1 MDEELWLDYYYGRNE
16 KERDEEPDPDS
27 REESKEIKY
36 QEKGELENNIQN
48 EKQDPNPR
56 IEPSK
61 DLEDKKSDQKIQ
73 HHQERRRWS
82 RDHRSRITGRTYQR
96 SQQTIIDK
104 APSLQREIKK
114 EIPRPHEPLLQKYH
128 TVMQL
133 AFDAVRELK
142 NPNEGK
148 KSIYFSGRTYELKDK
163 DKLATST
170 LAKYERETKAMLAKE
185 KMLSKE
191 EMIID
196 IIRTATQQSRSTYFR
211 RKAILERIYAER
223 TDDEDSRKMLSL
235 LRHMPDYHRIRHIFG
250 QEVEKSRETAK
261 RRTCKIGLDAVI
273 EYGNE
278 IASRNRQMKYVPM
291 IMYITGARISE
302 LQAMRIYAEPDNSL
316 TVRIRSAKTG
326 CAKNA
331 PKERVLKIAPSDIT
345 KGLIRMGIGTK
356 YREPYANIPTQTIRN
371 NMLAARR
378 RLSRR
383 GIDVPSPHYF
393 RHNFATRERA
403 AGVDNEQLRREM
415 GHTNQETTRQY
426 GGGNFR
432 HNH

>member
-1 MDEELWLDYYYGRNE
+1 MDEELWLDYYYRQNGKE
-16 KERDEEPDPDS
+16 KEPEPEEP
-27 REESKEIKY
+27 REEIKY
-36 QEKGELENNIQN
+36 QEKEDLENKVQIKIEPRQDQN
-48 EKQDPNPR
+48 QEKQN
-56 IEPSK
+56 
-61 DLEDKKSDQKIQ
+61 Q
-73 HHQERRRWS
+73 HQEHHERKRWG
-82 RDHRSRITGRTYQR
+82 REHDRRSRITNRTYQR
-96 SQQTIIDK
+96 SQQ
-104 APSLQREIKK
+104 APPLQSQREIQRRLSPTDQ
-114 EIPRPHEPLLQKYH
+114 IIQMAVSAIR
-128 TVMQL
+128 QL
-133 AFDAVRELK
+133 E
-142 NPNEGK
+142 NPDQRK
-148 KSIYFSGRTYELKDK
+148 KSIYFGKVYELKDQN
-163 DKLATST
+163 KLAPST
-170 LAKYERETKAMLAKE
+170 AAKYEREAKTLRSLKE
-185 KMLSKE
+185 QYSNE
-191 EMIID
+191 EMFLHIVHL
-196 IIRTATQQSRSTYFR
+196 ATNKSRSTYFR
-211 RKAILERIYAER
+211 QKAILERI
-223 TDDEDSRKMLSL
+223 LSDQEAAGDRSGIGL
-235 LRHMPDYHRIRHIFG
+235 LRMLRHMPDYHRIRHIFG
-250 QEVEKSRETAK
+250 QEVEKSKETDK

-302 LQAMRIYAEPDNSL
+302 LQTMRIYAEPDNSL
-316 TVRIRSAKTG
+316 TVRIRSVKTG

-403 AGVDNEQLRREM
+403 AGIDNEQLRREM

-426 GGGNFR
+426 GGGNFHSR
-432 HNH
+432 